1 MKIPILLYLLLET
14 FVFVL
19 VSSFVGFFIVLLL
32 TIGTAIIGI
41 LILKKL
47 WTRKIDLDKKNYLFL
62 SRSNGNSISN
72 DFFSLLVA
80 VLFIVPGF
88 LTDALAFFL
97 LNKRSRNYLKH
108 IIMNKVMLNTSKKA
122 SYNHQNETI
131 KTSYE
136 EIKD

>member
-47 WTRKIDLDKKNYLFL
+47 WTRKIDLVKKNYLFL

-80 VLFIVPGF
+80 VLFIIPGF

-97 LNKRSRNYLKH
+97 LNKRSRNYLNVKFW
-108 IIMNKVMLNTSKKA
+108 
-122 SYNHQNETI
+122 
-131 KTSYE
+131 
-136 EIKD
+136 